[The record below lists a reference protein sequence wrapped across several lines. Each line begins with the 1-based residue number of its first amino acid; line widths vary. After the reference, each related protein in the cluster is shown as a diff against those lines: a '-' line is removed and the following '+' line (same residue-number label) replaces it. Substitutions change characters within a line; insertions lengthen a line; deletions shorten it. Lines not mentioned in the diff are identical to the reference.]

1 LKKNIL
7 FVINPISGG
16 KNKRD
21 FPLLAKEH
29 LDMQMYNAEFIYTDH
44 PKHAFDLAQKAAN
57 EHMDVVVAVGGD
69 GTINE
74 VGTAIMGTD
83 TKMGIIPCGS
93 GNGLARSLGIPLSWK
108 KAVMHLNEFRSR
120 RIDSGTLNEFRFFNM
135 AGLGFDAHI
144 SNEFAALKGRGL
156 TGYVKKAFSE
166 VLNYKPRRHKLII
179 DGKVYEREAFM
190 ISFANSSQYGN
201 DAHIAPKALLDD
213 GILDIC
219 IIKPFPLYLF
229 ISMGLRM
236 FSKTSEQSR
245 YVEIIKGES
254 VRIESVTNTLV
265 HIDGEAKMIEKEIFI
280 SVDPLSLSVLY

>member
-1 LKKNIL
+1 MRLY
-7 FVINPISGG
+7 NP
-16 KNKRD
+16 
-21 FPLLAKEH
+21 
-29 LDMQMYNAEFIYTDH
+29 EFIYTNH
-44 PKHAFDLAQKAAN
+44 PKHAFDLAQKASK

-108 KAVMHLNEFRSR
+108 KAVVRLNEFRSR
-120 RIDSGTLNEFRFFNM
+120 RIDTGTLNEFRFFNM
-135 AGLGFDAHI
+135 AGMGFDAHI

-166 VLNYKPRRHKLII
+166 VLNYAPGQYKLDI

-213 GILDIC
+213 GIIDIC

-236 FSKTSEQSR
+236 FSKTSEQSK

>member
-1 LKKNIL
+1 MKKNIL
-7 FVINPISGG
+7 FIINPISGG

-21 FPLLAKEH
+21 FPAMAKEH
-29 LDMQMYNAEFIYTDH
+29 LDMRMYTARFVYTNY
-44 PKHAFDLAQKAAN
+44 PKHALDLARNAAADKI
-57 EHMDVVVAVGGD
+57 DVVVAVGGD

-74 VGTAIMGTD
+74 VGTAILGTD

-93 GNGLARSLGIPLSWK
+93 GNGLARSLGIPLNWK
-108 KAVMHLNEFRSR
+108 RAVERLNEFKVR
-120 RIDSGTLNEFRFFNM
+120 RIDTGILNEFRFFNM

-144 SNEFAALKGRGL
+144 SNEFASLKGRGL
-156 TGYVKKAFSE
+156 AGYVRKAFSE
-166 VLNYKPRRHKLII
+166 VLNYKP
-179 DGKVYEREAFM
+179 GQYKVMINDKTYDREAFM
-190 ISFANSSQYGN
+190 ISFANSSQFGN

-213 GILDIC
+213 GFLDIC

-254 VRIESVTNTLV
+254 VRIESVTNVLV
-265 HIDGEAKMIEKEIFI
+265 HIDGEAKMIGKEIFI

>member
-1 LKKNIL
+1 MRMYTAR
-7 FVINPISGG
+7 FV
-16 KNKRD
+16 
-21 FPLLAKEH
+21 
-29 LDMQMYNAEFIYTDH
+29 YTNY
-44 PKHAFDLAQKAAN
+44 PKHAFDLARNAAADKI
-57 EHMDVVVAVGGD
+57 DVVVAVGGD

-74 VGTAIMGTD
+74 VGTAILGTD

-93 GNGLARSLGIPLSWK
+93 GNGLARSLGIPLNWK
-108 KAVMHLNEFRSR
+108 RAVERLNEFKVR
-120 RIDSGTLNEFRFFNM
+120 RIDTGILNEFRFFNM

-144 SNEFAALKGRGL
+144 SNEFASLKGRGL
-156 TGYVKKAFSE
+156 AGYVRKAFSE
-166 VLNYKPRRHKLII
+166 VLNYKP
-179 DGKVYEREAFM
+179 GQYKVMINDKTYDREAFM
-190 ISFANSSQYGN
+190 ISFANSSQFGN

-213 GILDIC
+213 GFLDIC

-254 VRIESVTNTLV
+254 VRIESVTNVLV
-265 HIDGEAKMIEKEIFI
+265 HIDGEAKMIGKEIFI